1 MGIKG
6 SYNHV
11 HLVTEDP
18 LATADWYVRNL
29 DGRISDKGEIRG
41 SMRVRVML
49 GDALLNIRSR
59 RPGETIVAPQEGT
72 LIGIDHMAFSV
83 DGFEAMVADFEKNDV
98 RIIEPAF
105 MTPSGGR
112 AIFIEGPDKVSI
124 EILEIPNT

>member
-11 HLVTEDP
+11 HLVTDDP

-29 DGRISDKGEIRG
+29 DARISDKGEVRG
-41 SMRVRVML
+41 SIRVRVML

-59 RPGETIVAPQEGT
+59 RPGETIARPQEGT

-83 DGFEAMVADFEKNDV
+83 DAFEQMVANFEKNGV
-98 RIIEPAF
+98 KIIEPAF

-112 AIFIEGPDKVSI
+112 ALFIEGPDMVSI
-124 EILEIPNT
+124 ELLEIPMT

>member
-1 MGIKG
+1 
-6 SYNHV
+6 V
-11 HLVTEDP
+11 HLVSDNP

-29 DGRISDKGEIRG
+29 DARISDQGEVRG
-41 SMRVRVML
+41 SMRVRLRL

-83 DGFEAMVADFEKNDV
+83 DEFEQMVANFEENGV

-105 MTPSGGR
+105 VAPSGGQ
-112 AIFIEGPDKVSI
+112 ALFIEGPDKVSI
-124 EILEIPNT
+124 ELLEILPS